1 MDAWK
6 VSDAKQS
13 CDKIGIGLKCGRE
26 GVLSI
31 HQMLIGGLSLVGGE

>member
-13 CDKIGIGLKCGRE
+13 CDKKSIGLKRGGG

-31 HQMLIGGLSLVGGE
+31 HQMLIGGLSLVGRE